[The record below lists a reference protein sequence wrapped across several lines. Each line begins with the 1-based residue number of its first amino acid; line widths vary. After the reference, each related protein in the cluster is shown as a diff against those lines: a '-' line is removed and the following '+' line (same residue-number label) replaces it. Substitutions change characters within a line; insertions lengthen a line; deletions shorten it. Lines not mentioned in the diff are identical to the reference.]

1 MLAGRL
7 WFHAA
12 SLPSDSDEAELDT
25 YTCVDVYHHMEV
37 VMSTLHRAQI
47 LLEAEQHEALAQIA
61 EREERSISDLVR
73 EIVRRH
79 LEEREREAQYLTA
92 LQAVEGLTQM
102 RERLLEEHGTYEVAP
117 LAEVRAEWDEDI
129 ERVWRG
135 EP

>member
-1 MLAGRL
+1 
-7 WFHAA
+7 
-12 SLPSDSDEAELDT
+12 
-25 YTCVDVYHHMEV
+25 
-37 VMSTLHRAQI
+37 MSTLHRAQI